1 MKFLKFTGFFPAHIS
16 FLEYFFICFQ
26 PRDQFATR
34 AWIDQPSMVLDGQ
47 RYARQSASDSSTSQS
62 PDLWSFRNVNRQQ
75 TAAQVHVAPAVPS
88 VAGSVEPMEV
98 DTSMQSNRG
107 VGNPEVGGKKTSHFD
122 SAGSQTLENR
132 GLKICLSP

>member
-34 AWIDQPSMVLDGQ
+34 AWYDQPSMVLDGQ
-47 RYARQSASDSSTSQS
+47 RYGRQPASDSSTSSPQS
-62 PDLWSFRNVNRQQ
+62 PDLWSFRNVRNQ
-75 TAAQVHVAPAVPS
+75 TDAQVHVAPAAPS

-98 DTSMQSNRG
+98 DTTAQSVRG
-107 VGNPEVGGKKTSHFD
+107 VGNP
-122 SAGSQTLENR
+122 
-132 GLKICLSP
+132 